1 MFCYSAKPT
10 GSRGISG
17 HVLAVSILLLD
28 PTVDRIHYFTD
39 QEVWSGL
46 GSADSAAQ

>member
-1 MFCYSAKPT
+1 MTQTLDITNIY
-10 GSRGISG
+10 RGISG

-28 PTVDRIHYFTD
+28 ATVDRIHYFTH